1 MAAAEIKQ
9 WEGTPSQVTNLGV
22 FVLAVLF
29 SWLVF
34 PLFIALWRWLVTKN
48 TKYVL
53 TSQRLRT
60 ETGVFN
66 KTTDEVELY
75 RVRDYR
81 VDRPFLLRLFSLG
94 NVVLTTSDKSH
105 PLVVINAVPGSEEL
119 REQIRSAVEEMRQ
132 LKGIREIDV
141 E

>member
-1 MAAAEIKQ
+1 VATAEQIE
-9 WEGTPSQVTNLGV
+9 WEGTPSQVINLGTFALV
-22 FVLAVLF
+22 GLFFWLAI
-29 SWLVF
+29 
-34 PLFIALWRWLVTKN
+34 PLFVGLWRWLVTKN
-48 TKYVL
+48 TKYFL
-53 TSQRLRT
+53 TSERLRT

-81 VDRPFLLRLFSLG
+81 VDRPFVLRLFSLG

-105 PLVVINAVPGSEEL
+105 PRVVITAIPQAEEL
-119 REQIRSAVEEMRQ
+119 REKIRSLVEVMRER
-132 LKGIREIDV
+132 KGIREIDV